1 MLHFF
6 LSCIFL
12 LSIVLW
18 WGEAKYNFI
27 YRKIIWLKDVCAWI
41 KKQTRLKIDVCK
53 WFLPCILTISTVYT
67 LYYPYF
73 KQTLEFTHGTFVI
86 KDYSEERK
94 DKELFSEQDNESIV
108 NKQKT
113 NPIGDWGTFGD
124 FIGGTLNPIIGFI
137 SILLLFA
144 TWKLT
149 RRTLDFTKEELK
161 NSNQLLVSQQFDSLF
176 FSVLQQLKYFEK
188 ILTEKNGRV
197 CSELDDIYHNVFL
210 KKFDYS
216 LSYKREVLKENEILN
231 QYFICLFQLYKM
243 INNIYENET
252 KNILLERSKTF
263 SLEKKYSNI
272 LRSIVPMKLQQLL
285 FLNVSEE
292 FELYREYLNYYSF
305 FEHMSFN
312 RLDNKKG
319 LNVDILALSEN
330 YKIFFKEENLDFK
343 ILGNSI
349 HYSKLG
355 NSIFFKLNKNNR
367 KFINGLEL
375 VRYKFRFFDQITA
388 FYSNKKKLLNYNAF
402 YEYLLVKFT
411 SDGLSLSRKQ
421 LEISSLEPLE
431 SNSLNVSYVD
441 ISYEIDGVEFNID
454 GINFFMFINNQRIPK
469 IEKILGQSPQISNIK
484 SFKEQLLD
492 SSPTFIDVKKNPL

>member
-1 MLHFF
+1 
-6 LSCIFL
+6 
-12 LSIVLW
+12 
-18 WGEAKYNFI
+18 
-27 YRKIIWLKDVCAWI
+27 
-41 KKQTRLKIDVCK
+41 
-53 WFLPCILTISTVYT
+53 
-67 LYYPYF
+67 
-73 KQTLEFTHGTFVI
+73 
-86 KDYSEERK
+86 
-94 DKELFSEQDNESIV
+94 
-108 NKQKT
+108 
-113 NPIGDWGTFGD
+113 
-124 FIGGTLNPIIGFI
+124 
-137 SILLLFA
+137 
-144 TWKLT
+144 
-149 RRTLDFTKEELK
+149 
-161 NSNQLLVSQQFDSLF
+161 
-176 FSVLQQLKYFEK
+176 
-188 ILTEKNGRV
+188 
-197 CSELDDIYHNVFL
+197 
-210 KKFDYS
+210 
-216 LSYKREVLKENEILN
+216 
-231 QYFICLFQLYKM
+231 M